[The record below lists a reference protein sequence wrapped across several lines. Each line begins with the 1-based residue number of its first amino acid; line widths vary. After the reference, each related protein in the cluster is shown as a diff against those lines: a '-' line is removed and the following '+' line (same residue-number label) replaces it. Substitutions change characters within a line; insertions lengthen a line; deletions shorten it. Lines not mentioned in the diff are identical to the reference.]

1 MSLNPALDGVEQRV
15 ETALRRHSTYF
26 LIEGIV
32 LILLGA
38 AAIAVPLIATLAF
51 TIFFG
56 WLLLISG
63 VVGLV
68 STFSLRPA
76 AGFWWSLLSAIL
88 ALAVGFLLIAKPGNG
103 AVSLTLLLIV
113 FFIIEGF
120 SSIVFAS
127 EYRRNLS
134 GRWGWMVASGVVDII
149 LAALIFLQLPS
160 SAFWAIGLL
169 LGINM
174 VFGGASL
181 IVLALDAKK
190 LLPPA

>member
-1 MSLNPALDGVEQRV
+1 MSLNSALDGVEQRV

-63 VVGLV
+63 FVGLV

-88 ALAVGFLLIAKPGNG
+88 ALAVGFLLVAKPGNG

>member
-1 MSLNPALDGVEQRV
+1 MSLNPTLDGVEQRV
-15 ETALRRHSTYF
+15 EAALRRHSTYF

-63 VVGLV
+63 FVGLV

-76 AGFWWSLLSAIL
+76 PGFWWSLLSAIL
-88 ALAVGFLLIAKPGNG
+88 AIAVGFLLIAKPGNG

-127 EYRRNLS
+127 EYRQKMA

-190 LLPPA
+190 LLPPT

>member
-1 MSLNPALDGVEQRV
+1 MSLNPTLDGVEQRV
-15 ETALRRHSTYF
+15 VAALKRHTTYF

-32 LILLGA
+32 LIILGA

-63 VVGLV
+63 GVGLV

-76 AGFWWSLLSAIL
+76 PGFWWSLLSAIL
-88 ALAVGFLLIAKPGNG
+88 AIAVGFLLIAKPGHG

-120 SSIVFAS
+120 SSIVFAT
-127 EYRRNLS
+127 EYRQNLP
-134 GRWGWMVASGVVDII
+134 GRWSWMVVSGVVDLI
-149 LAALIFLQLPS
+149 LAVLIFLQLPS

-174 VFGGASL
+174 VFGGATL
-181 IVLALDAKK
+181 VVLALDAKK
-190 LLPPA
+190 VLPPT

>member
-1 MSLNPALDGVEQRV
+1 MSFTPSLDGLQQRLS
-15 ETALRRHSTYF
+15 EALKQHSTYF
-26 LIEGIV
+26 LVEGII
-32 LILLGA
+32 LIILGA
-38 AAIAVPLIATLAF
+38 AAVAVPLIATLTF

-63 VVGLV
+63 VVGLI
-68 STFSLRPA
+68 STFTLKPA
-76 AGFWWSLLSAIL
+76 QGFWWSLLSAIL
-88 ALAVGFLLIAKPGNG
+88 AIVVGFLLIARPGHG

-120 SSIVFAS
+120 SSIVFAT
-127 EYRRNLS
+127 EYRQRLP
-134 GRWGWMVASGVVDII
+134 GRWGWMVASGVVDLF

-174 VFGGASL
+174 IFGGTSL
-181 IVLALDAKK
+181 VLLALEAKK
-190 LLPPA
+190 ALPPT

>member
-1 MSLNPALDGVEQRV
+1 MSLNSALNGVEQRV

-63 VVGLV
+63 FVGLV

-190 LLPPA
+190 LLPPT

>member
-1 MSLNPALDGVEQRV
+1 MSLNPTLDDVEQRV
-15 ETALRRHSTYF
+15 EAALRRHSTYF

-63 VVGLV
+63 FVGLV

-76 AGFWWSLLSAIL
+76 PGFWWSLLSAIL
-88 ALAVGFLLIAKPGNG
+88 AIAVGFLLIAKPGNG

-127 EYRRNLS
+127 EYRQKMA

-190 LLPPA
+190 LLPPT

>member
-1 MSLNPALDGVEQRV
+1 MSLNSALDGVEQRV
-15 ETALRRHSTYF
+15 ETTLKRHSTYF

-32 LILLGA
+32 LIILGA

-63 VVGLV
+63 FVGLV
-68 STFSLRPA
+68 STFSVRPA
-76 AGFWWSLLSAIL
+76 PGFWWSLLSAIL

-120 SSIVFAS
+120 ASIVFAS
-127 EYRRNLS
+127 ENRQTLP
-134 GRWGWMVASGVVDII
+134 GRWGWLVTSGVVDII

-169 LGINM
+169 LGINL

-181 IVLALDAKK
+181 IVIALDAKK
-190 LLPPA
+190 LLPPT